1 MTVSSQSRPIDDSK
15 ATRTRRRLLDAAAT
29 VLGDKGY
36 AATRLVDVA
45 EKAGVQ
51 APAIYYYFSSR
62 DELIEEVLW
71 TGVNTVHRH
80 LEETLAGLAADT
92 EPMEKLAVAVEA
104 HLWCE
109 LEVSDYTVASI
120 RNLGQ
125 VPTELRSRS
134 LDVERSY
141 TRLWQELFDEAAEAG
156 ALRPDADVNL
166 ARLLLLGALNWA
178 AEWWD
183 PEQRSFDELV
193 AAAQDIVRF
202 GLGRPATS

>member
-1 MTVSSQSRPIDDSK
+1 MNDSEGASVDSK
-15 ATRTRRRLLDAAAT
+15 SARTRQRILDAAAR

-45 EKAGVQ
+45 EAAGIQ
-51 APAIYYYFSSR
+51 APAIYYYFESR
-62 DELIEEVLW
+62 DELIDEVLW
-71 TGVNTVHRH
+71 AGVNTVHEH
-80 LEETLAGLAADT
+80 LEKTLSDLPDDT
-92 EPMEKLAVAVEA
+92 DPMDRLLKAVEA

-109 LEVSDYTVASI
+109 LEVSDYTIASI

-125 VPTELRSRS
+125 VPDELRSRS

-141 TRLWQELFDEAAEAG
+141 AHLWQDLFNEAEEAG

-166 ARLLLLGALNWA
+166 SRLLLLGALNWA

-183 PEQRSFDELV
+183 PEQRSFEELV
-193 AAAQDIVRF
+193 STAQDMIRY
-202 GLGRPATS
+202 GLGNPERF